1 MCGRYSLYSYK
12 TTPEDFEE
20 IYGFPMTA
28 VVDFPPTYNIGPYRD
43 VPIILSDR
51 QNQPYMRL
59 AHWQMVPSFAK
70 EFKSKYAMFNTR
82 DDSFDQKPFWRKLLQ
97 HSRCIFPANNFFEW
111 AKVGGQ
117 KMPYKFERSDGKLL
131 NIGGIF
137 SIWRDE
143 QQRDIFSASMITVD
157 ANPVVGEVHGRMP
170 LILPEQDVRSWL
182 DINRTDA
189 AELRAA
195 IRTFPGD
202 RMTAAAVS
210 QSVNNIKNDSPEMIE
225 PLD

>member
-1 MCGRYSLYSYK
+1 
-12 TTPEDFEE
+12 
-20 IYGFPMTA
+20 
-28 VVDFPPTYNIGPYRD
+28 
-43 VPIILSDR
+43 
-51 QNQPYMRL
+51 
-59 AHWQMVPSFAK
+59 
-70 EFKSKYAMFNTR
+70 
-82 DDSFDQKPFWRKLLQ
+82 
-97 HSRCIFPANNFFEW
+97 
-111 AKVGGQ
+111 
-117 KMPYKFERSDGKLL
+117 
-131 NIGGIF
+131 
-137 SIWRDE
+137 
-143 QQRDIFSASMITVD
+143 MITVD